1 MCGTFG
7 VTSHIPQLFL
17 CSGPLPSWGPLLRL
31 LGKGRGGRSQE
42 GAWPG
47 VPGPGLRVVGVLGA
61 SLPGS
66 SEHQACHLQAGLG
79 SAGSQEQRLA
89 PALRFTGS
97 PPRAP
102 QLPTVPGLAHLSR
115 VPVPWAA

>member
-1 MCGTFG
+1 MA
-7 VTSHIPQLFL
+7 
-17 CSGPLPSWGPLLRL
+17 WGPRA
-31 LGKGRGGRSQE
+31 GVKGG
-42 GAWPG
+42 W
-47 VPGPGLRVVGVLGA
+47 VLGA

-66 SEHQACHLQAGLG
+66 SEHQACHLQVGLG

-102 QLPTVPGLAHLSR
+102 QLPTVPGLAHLSC